1 MTAKIITRTLSNG
14 SVLQIPDSN
23 GCFILSC
30 GCGSGKTTMYK
41 DIIKEHWKEG
51 ILYAVDSR
59 KECLRMYRWIKEN
72 IVGQEGLKETDIWMM
87 FTKDDNS
94 NEQIEAENKLNLY
107 KQNPEILLR
116 KKIVIIPHPRLFS
129 DIPGYFLVYNDKLK
143 DLPIFDGDFKALMS
157 RDDLRQWILIDE
169 TPQFFKPLVKF
180 PGWLPLAMEYCGD
193 ENGVRDI
200 YNRRIKGFEFDPFK
214 NIDTKL
220 GRIKRDV
227 ALKMLPNL
235 IPEWMNNK
243 QQNSY
248 SIQFYPKDLVQEGMK
263 THLYQAEGAGDI
275 LFSGQKRF
283 ELIDV
288 ECKYKSKLELKSFP
302 FGLDRKKL
310 PGNLEKQNFL
320 NTLKGIIDKEP
331 QKVLIVVW
339 KDFKGDCG
347 LDDSEGANE
356 SKWRDEVQLELL
368 KMGVSQDKF
377 YITYYGASDSKST
390 NEYRDCGSIV
400 CCGKWMLPGSS
411 TDKLN
416 SGYDG
421 HCDANDYNLYQYVQL
436 ICRIG
441 LRNHTGETYR
451 MYYSDD
457 FLDKYGYFSLG
468 DRLCEYIN
476 NNKLLP
482 SKSASD
488 WKEIIK
494 SIRNDNRVIKA
505 VNLLLLDGK
514 LKEEMLLSDSNESIE
529 YSLRELSGIIPKS
542 KKPRKDDYNH
552 LVKILKELKVDL
564 VIT

>member
-1 MTAKIITRTLSNG
+1 
-14 SVLQIPDSN
+14 
-23 GCFILSC
+23 
-30 GCGSGKTTMYK
+30 MYK

-59 KECLRMYRWIKEN
+59 KECLGMYRWIKEN
-72 IVGQEGLKETDIWMM
+72 VVGQEGLKETDIWMM

-94 NEQIEAENKLNLY
+94 IEQIEAENKLNLY

-143 DLPIFDGDFKALMS
+143 DLPVFDGDFKALMS

-193 ENGVRDI
+193 ENGVRDK
-200 YNRRIKGFEFDPFK
+200 YNRKIKGLEFDPFK

-227 ALKMLPNL
+227 VLKMLPNL

-248 SIQFYPKDLVQEGMK
+248 SIQFYPKDLVQDGMN
-263 THLYQAEGAGDI
+263 THLYLAEGAGDI

-302 FGLDRKKL
+302 FGLDRKKM
-310 PGNLEKQNFL
+310 PCNLEKQNFL

-339 KDFKGDCG
+339 KDFNGDSE

-356 SKWRDEVQLELL
+356 SKWRDEVQYELL
-368 KMGVSQDKF
+368 RMGVSQDKF

-421 HCDANDYNLYQYVQL
+421 HCDANEYNLYQYVQL
-436 ICRIG
+436 VCRIG
-441 LRNHTGETYR
+441 LRNHTRETYR

-457 FLDKYGYFSLG
+457 FLDKYGHFSLG

-482 SKSASD
+482 SRDTSD
-488 WKEIIK
+488 WQERVKN
-494 SIRNDNRVIKA
+494 IRNGKRVIDDISE
-505 VNLLLLDGK
+505 LLLTGK
-514 LKEEMLLSDSNESIE
+514 LKEEMLLSDTNESVE
-529 YSLRELSGIIPKS
+529 YSLKELSRIIPKS
-542 KKPRKDDYNH
+542 KRPRKDDYNL
-552 LVKILKELKVDL
+552 LVKILKELKVNL